1 MDTRVRQR
9 RIAYL
14 AWIAVCFVWG
24 TTYLAIRVALES
36 IPVALLA
43 GLRWLVAGAILAL
56 IVPWLG
62 QRLPPLSK
70 WRSIAIIGFLMA
82 VVGNGGVVWAQQFV
96 ASGLAAVVVAMVP
109 FWSVIVEALLPNGER
124 VTLRTMSGLVVGF
137 CGIVVLVWPELTIG
151 GQDGRVFVYGVIA
164 LQVACAGW
172 AVGTSYLKRNP
183 TNGSP
188 LGSLALQM
196 ILSGLML
203 IAIGSATGEWQRLS
217 FTPRTLG
224 AMAYLVLFGSLL
236 GYTAY
241 MFALKNLPVST
252 VSLYAYVN
260 PVIAMVLGAVVLAE
274 PFTMRIVAA
283 SVLVF
288 SGIAIVRRRSRS
300 TEGAE
305 ITEGSHTTST
315 DLDGGDRS
323 AATGDQPR
331 LRPADPCKTRGPNAY
346 ATR

>member
-1 MDTRVRQR
+1 MDTEVRQR

-14 AWIAVCFVWG
+14 AWIAVCILWG

-43 GLRWLVAGAILAL
+43 GLRWLVAGVILAA
-56 IVPWLG
+56 IVPLLG
-62 QRLPPLSK
+62 QRLPPLRM

-109 FWSVIVEALLPNGER
+109 FWSVIVEALLPKGER
-124 VTLRTMSGLVVGF
+124 VTGRTMLGLVVGF
-137 CGIVVLVWPELTIG
+137 VGIVVLVWPELMLG
-151 GQDGRVFVYGVIA
+151 GPDGRQFVYGVVA

-172 AVGTSYLKRNP
+172 ALGTSYLKRNP

-196 ILSGLML
+196 ILSGVMLM
-203 IAIGSATGEWQRLS
+203 AIGTAAGEWHELS
-217 FTPRTLG
+217 FTARTFG

-241 MFALKNLPVST
+241 LFALKNLPVST

-260 PVIAMVLGAVVLAE
+260 PVIAVVLGSVVLAE
-274 PFTMRIVAA
+274 PFTIRIVVAC
-283 SVLVF
+283 VLVF
-288 SGIAIVRRRSRS
+288 AGIAIVRRKSQS
-300 TEGAE
+300 TEN
-305 ITEGSHTTST
+305 TES
-315 DLDGGDRS
+315 DFP
-323 AATGDQPR
+323 QPMS
-331 LRPADPCKTRGPNAY
+331 PADPCKAPGRGAY